1 MRVILSVEL
10 GCLGLIA
17 GAVWEHL
24 DELNEKVRWSLAF
37 TGFGLVGD
45 FDSTTTDLTTSW
57 KELVGPIT
65 QVQDRIVQS
74 WELDPVFDALAAD
87 LPEGHPGGL
96 ILFFKEDSTQFQ
108 KGSQIGRAHV

>member
-1 MRVILSVEL
+1 MILSVEL

-45 FDSTTTDLTTSW
+45 FDSTTTDLTTLRE
-57 KELVGPIT
+57 KVAGPIT
-65 QVQDRIVQS
+65 EVPDRIVQS
-74 WELDPVFDALAAD
+74 WELAPVFDALAAD
-87 LPEGHPGGL
+87 LSE
-96 ILFFKEDSTQFQ
+96 
-108 KGSQIGRAHV
+108 